1 MTLASSIK
9 QFVENIMVAA
19 RIVSPRFA
27 DYKVDGFDFYSESGQ
42 FDESFR
48 SDVIKIIQDEIKIQ
62 MTTVG
67 EDELKT
73 NDKPLG
79 SVDSQVASYVNK
91 GVGIAQ
97 NPGALARSIFS
108 KIPHTVLI
116 ALGISLIPIIIK
128 ELTRAGGLFDI
139 RWKRELTKEFNG
151 FLDRQ
156 TQKNTQ
162 LGIRGVRI
170 QSTAGFIQLSGGS
183 SGNSMRLQK
192 DPSKELNRQDMIGTN
207 AHRVLYD
214 GL

>member
-48 SDVIKIIQDEIKIQ
+48 GDVIKIIQDEIKIQ

-67 EDELKT
+67 EDVE
-73 NDKPLG
+73 KPAVKG
-79 SVDSQVASYVNK
+79 SVESQITQNISKVSSL
-91 GVGIAQ
+91 AQ
-97 NPGALARSIFS
+97 NPASMGAELIAKLPHAAVVALAL
-108 KIPHTVLI
+108 KLYPV
-116 ALGISLIPIIIK
+116 IIDY
-128 ELTRAGGLFDI
+128 LTRPGGPMDI
-139 RWKRELTKEFNG
+139 RFRRKIELEWNG

-170 QSTAGFIQLSGGS
+170 QSNAGFIQLSGGS

-192 DPSKELNRQDMIGTN
+192 DPSKELNRQDILGTN
-207 AHRVLYD
+207 AHKVLYD

>member
-62 MTTVG
+62 MTTVE
-67 EDELKT
+67 EDVQ
-73 NDKPLG
+73 KPAVKG
-79 SVDSQVASYVNK
+79 SVESQITQNISKVSSL
-91 GVGIAQ
+91 AQ
-97 NPGALARSIFS
+97 NPASMGAELIAKLPHAAVVALAL
-108 KIPHTVLI
+108 KLYPV
-116 ALGISLIPIIIK
+116 IIDY
-128 ELTRAGGLFDI
+128 LTRPGGPMDI
-139 RWKRELTKEFNG
+139 RFRRKIELEWNG

-170 QSTAGFIQLSGGS
+170 QSNAGFIQLSGGS

-192 DPSKELNRQDMIGTN
+192 DPSKELNRQDILGTN
-207 AHRVLYD
+207 AHKVLYD

>member
-48 SDVIKIIQDEIKIQ
+48 GDVIKIIQDEIKIQ
-62 MTTVG
+62 MTTVE
-67 EDELKT
+67 EDVE
-73 NDKPLG
+73 KPAVKG
-79 SVDSQVASYVNK
+79 SVESQITQNINK
-91 GVGIAQ
+91 VSSLAQ
-97 NPGALARSIFS
+97 NPASMGAELIAKLPHAAVIALAI
-108 KIPHTVLI
+108 KLYPV
-116 ALGISLIPIIIK
+116 IIDY
-128 ELTRAGGLFDI
+128 LTRPGGPMDI
-139 RWKRELTKEFNG
+139 RFRRKIEMEWNG

-170 QSTAGFIQLSGGS
+170 QSNAGFIQLSGGS

-192 DPSKELNRQDMIGTN
+192 DPSKELNRQDILGTN
-207 AHRVLYD
+207 AHKVLYD